1 MPSARGVRREG
12 EGLAF
17 TAETRAAR
25 RQAPCEGSAR
35 RRHDHGQARAGRE
48 AQSEQACRDLRPG
61 ATFKRNPEDTSLVD
75 GGDAPLVGA
84 SIGDPLLREATQAAN
99 GYA

>member
-48 AQSEQACRDLRPG
+48 VQSEQACRDLRPG

-75 GGDAPLVGA
+75 GGDALGA
-84 SIGDPLLREATQAAN
+84 PIGDPPLREATQAAN